1 MLRVTLEIVPYGVE
15 ERKRTIGEMT
25 IGNISP
31 DFFPDDEHG
40 DYKFKITNDSD
51 GKVEMKFFDWPRR
64 LGAWQLV
71 QALLQLLHGPLPI
84 EKTKRGGRYDPDL
97 DTEDSVG

>member
-1 MLRVTLEIVPYGVE
+1 MLRVTLEIVPYGIE
-15 ERKRTIGEMT
+15 ERKRTIGELT

-31 DFFPDDEHG
+31 GFNPHQELG

-51 GKVEMKFFDWPRR
+51 GKVEMKFRKWPRR

-71 QALLQLLHGPLPI
+71 QAILQLLHGAIPI
-84 EKTKRGGRYDPDL
+84 EQTKEGGKYSEKDL
-97 DTEDSVG
+97 TEEKS